1 MTFQS
6 VYGVT
11 AVALAFGMVAVGPAY
26 AQRRDGN
33 LLPQDQSG
41 QVTAVG
47 CLVQGTAVRGGQK
60 GKYVLARVRKGP
72 ATSVPEGSCTTDTGA
87 DALMVDNPEK
97 AKITD
102 AMVGRWVEISG
113 RLESETSKNPD
124 NLRELDVMSARLV
137 PVVVPSAPAAAPTPA
152 PAPAPRPTPAPAA
165 EPRPTPAPAPA
176 PRPRPRP
183 PRRTEEAAE
192 DGEPPAGDWLDGVA
206 LVCRQPRASVVPA
219 PRAAGEADRSRWRPC
234 RRCPLTVSVALE
246 TSRLLLPAT
255 GTGTDSDSS
264 CSQCCGRRS

>member
-11 AVALAFGMVAVGPAY
+11 AVALAFGMVTVGPAY
-26 AQRRDGN
+26 AQRRDGS

-72 ATSVPEGSCTTDTGA
+72 AASVPEGSCTTDTGA

-124 NLRELDVMSARLV
+124 DLRELDVMSARLI
-137 PVVVPSAPAAAPTPA
+137 PVVAPPTPAAAAT
-152 PAPAPRPTPAPAA
+152 PAPAPRPAPAPAA
-165 EPRPTPAPAPA
+165 EPRPSPAPAPAAAPAPAPA
-176 PRPRPRP
+176 P
-183 PRRTEEAAE
+183 EA
-192 DGEPPAGDWLDGVA
+192 PKKLPKT
-206 LVCRQPRASVVPA
+206 ASP
-219 PRAAGEADRSRWRPC
+219 
-234 RRCPLTVSVALE
+234 
-246 TSRLLLPAT
+246 LPAI
-255 GTGTDSDSS
+255 GLAGLLSLAGSLVLRS
-264 CSQCCGRRS
+264 FRLRRRG

>member
-6 VYGVT
+6 VYGATV
-11 AVALAFGMVAVGPAY
+11 VALAFGMVTVGPAY

-33 LLPQDQSG
+33 LLPQNQSG

-72 ATSVPEGSCTTDTGA
+72 AASVPEGSCTTDTGA

-124 NLRELDVMSARLV
+124 DLRELDVMSARLI
-137 PVVVPSAPAAAPTPA
+137 PVVAPPTPAAAAT
-152 PAPAPRPTPAPAA
+152 PAPAPRPAPAPAA
-165 EPRPTPAPAPA
+165 EPRPSPAPAPVAAPAPAPA
-176 PRPRPRP
+176 P
-183 PRRTEEAAE
+183 EA
-192 DGEPPAGDWLDGVA
+192 PKKLPKT
-206 LVCRQPRASVVPA
+206 ASP
-219 PRAAGEADRSRWRPC
+219 
-234 RRCPLTVSVALE
+234 
-246 TSRLLLPAT
+246 LPAI
-255 GTGTDSDSS
+255 GLAGLLSFAGSLVLRS
-264 CSQCCGRRS
+264 FRLRRRG